1 MSAGRVSKSVAIA
14 AVSVMLVSV
23 ALASCGLLSDRNATP
38 RQPAAAT
45 STIPAHVSATSAT
58 VVGATAT
65 PPTETPGTP
74 PTEIP
79 GTPPTETIGFDVLAQ
94 GTVVDPQTIGALAYG
109 ILAAA
114 DPYRITIPADEQ
126 ACLSAASSGLTD
138 EQIDDALAWD
148 DFSGNFAEPVNGC
161 LRAADREAFA
171 VWHQIDTELAD
182 ADDHQ
187 YRCVEQGLASGATQH
202 NLDVALAACGV
213 QR

>member
-1 MSAGRVSKSVAIA
+1 MSASRSSKSVLMAS
-14 AVSVMLVSV
+14 VSVLLISV
-23 ALASCGLLSDRNATP
+23 ALASCGLLSDRDAT
-38 RQPAAAT
+38 RHQPSAAT
-45 STIPAHVSATSAT
+45 STMPARVSATNAA
-58 VVGATAT
+58 VVGVTAT
-65 PPTETPGTP
+65 LSPTT
-74 PTEIP
+74 P
-79 GTPPTETIGFDVLAQ
+79 GTPPTETIGFDVLAE

-126 ACLSAASSGLTD
+126 ACLSNASSGLTD
-138 EQIDDALAWD
+138 EQIDDALAWED
-148 DFSGNFAEPVNGC
+148 SSGNFAEPVNGC
-161 LRAADREAFA
+161 LRAPDREAFA

>member
-1 MSAGRVSKSVAIA
+1 MSAGRSSKIVSMAS
-14 AVSVMLVSV
+14 VSVMLVSV
-23 ALASCGLLSDRNATP
+23 ALASCGLLSDRDVTR
-38 RQPAAAT
+38 RQPAATT
-45 STIPAHVSATSAT
+45 STIPVRVSATSAT
-58 VVGATAT
+58 GVDATAT
-65 PPTETPGTP
+65 AIPSPETL
-74 PTEIP
+74 
-79 GTPPTETIGFDVLAQ
+79 GTPPTETIGFDVLAE
-94 GTVVDPQTIGALAYG
+94 GTVADPQTIGALAYG

-148 DFSGNFAEPVNGC
+148 DSSGNFAEPVSGC
-161 LRAADREAFA
+161 LRAPDREAFA
-171 VWHQIDTELAD
+171 VWHQIDIELAD

-187 YRCVEQGLASGATQH
+187 YRCVEQGLAGGATQH

>member
-1 MSAGRVSKSVAIA
+1 MH
-14 AVSVMLVSV
+14 
-23 ALASCGLLSDRNATP
+23 
-38 RQPAAAT
+38 
-45 STIPAHVSATSAT
+45 STIQSEIQPETQIESLTEATEPSPSSAFAALGLDWAY
-58 VVGATAT
+58 V
-65 PPTETPGTP
+65 PFP
-74 PTEIP
+74 
-79 GTPPTETIGFDVLAQ
+79 
-94 GTVVDPQTIGALAYG
+94 VDPQTIGALAYG

-126 ACLSAASSGLTD
+126 ACLSTASSGLTD

-148 DFSGNFAEPVNGC
+148 DSSGNFAEPVNGC
-161 LRAADREAFA
+161 LRAPDREAFA

-182 ADDHQ
+182 ADDHR